1 MKPRPKIT
9 WTNPSAVPP
18 VKKAPRRPRPSGIVR
33 VANEPWFY
41 LEPPMNDATRVAWDE
56 INQGSPIT
64 FVIEA
69 TIVQSKGFPLP
80 LLKKA
85 KLTPI
90 FTAGAPV
97 TYAALPGSDQLPQG
111 TFAVYLGMTTV
122 KMKRSTGSS
131 HVEGNVVDRAF
142 RTILVGQNKYLLDDP
157 NMIRTV

>member
-1 MKPRPKIT
+1 
-9 WTNPSAVPP
+9 
-18 VKKAPRRPRPSGIVR
+18 
-33 VANEPWFY
+33 
-41 LEPPMNDATRVAWDE
+41 MNDATRAAWDE

-69 TIVQSKGFPLP
+69 TIIQSKGFPLP

-90 FTAGAPV
+90 RTVGGPV

-111 TFAVYLGMTTV
+111 TFAVYLGMTSV
-122 KMKRSTGSS
+122 KMKRAGNSS